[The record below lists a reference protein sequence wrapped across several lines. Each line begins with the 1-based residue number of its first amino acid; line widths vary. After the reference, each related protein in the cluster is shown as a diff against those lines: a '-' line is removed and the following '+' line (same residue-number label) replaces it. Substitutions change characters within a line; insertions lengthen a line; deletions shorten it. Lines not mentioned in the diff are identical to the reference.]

1 MFDDAFVDKLP
12 EEVLPAAQKIKAKF
26 DASDEAISQKEHSVE
41 AYYNAY
47 LKAYGLLQAFAS
59 AKELDIVF
67 PELTESKM
75 DSILII
81 RQAFFDLG
89 REITKLEK
97 NKAHSLLE
105 STKFHFSTK
114 FGGTFSYEFSKG
126 DLKKIEAMLDGIGKF
141 VAGSDEFDQ
150 GYKSR
155 LLKRLKTLQDDSYKK
170 VGDLDQFWGLIG
182 EAGIARANLGRDAKP
197 VVDRVR
203 KIVEIVWRTQAR
215 AEELP
220 SGLEIPSV
228 WKNDV

>member
-1 MFDDAFVDKLP
+1 MFDDNFVDHLP
-12 EEVLPAAQKIKAKF
+12 VEVLPAAQKIKAKF
-26 DASDEAISQKEHSVE
+26 DSSDEAISQKEHAVE
-41 AYYNAY
+41 AYFNAY

-59 AKELDIVF
+59 AKELDIDF
-67 PELTESKM
+67 PELTDGKM

-97 NKAHSLLE
+97 DKARSILE

-114 FGGTFSYEFSKG
+114 FGGVFTYEFSQG
-126 DLKKIEAMLDGIGKF
+126 DLKKIESLIGGFGKF
-141 VAGSDEFDQ
+141 VSGSSEFDQ

-155 LLKRLKTLQDDSYKK
+155 LLKRLKELQGNLEKK
-170 VGDLDQFWGLIG
+170 VADLDQFWGLIG
-182 EAGIARANLGRDAKP
+182 ETGIVRAKLGKDAKP
-197 VVDRVR
+197 VVEHAR

-220 SGLEIPSV
+220 SGLEFPSLL
-228 WKNDV
+228 KGAD

>member
-47 LKAYGLLQAFAS
+47 LKAYGLLQAFSS
-59 AKELDIVF
+59 AKELDITF

-114 FGGTFSYEFSKG
+114 FGGIFAYEFSKG
-126 DLKKIEAMLDGIGKF
+126 DLTKIEAMIDGIGKF
-141 VAGSDEFDQ
+141 VAGSE
-150 GYKSR
+150 
-155 LLKRLKTLQDDSYKK
+155 
-170 VGDLDQFWGLIG
+170 

-228 WKNDV
+228 WKNSV

>member
-1 MFDDAFVDKLP
+1 MFDDTFVDKLP

-59 AKELDIVF
+59 AKDLEIDF
-67 PELTESKM
+67 PELAESKM

-105 STKFHFSTK
+105 NSKFHFSTK
-114 FGGTFSYEFSKG
+114 FGGIFSYEFSKG
-126 DLKKIEAMLDGIGKF
+126 DLTKVENLVDGIGKF
-141 VAGSDEFDQ
+141 VEGSNEFDQ

-155 LLKRLKTLQDDSYKK
+155 FSNRLKQLQEDSHKK

-182 EAGIARANLGRDAKP
+182 DAGIARSTLGKEANP
-197 VVDRVR
+197 VVDRVH
-203 KIVEIVWRTQAR
+203 KIIEIVWRTQAR

-220 SGLEIPSV
+220 SGMEIPSV
-228 WKNDV
+228 WRNNV